1 MKIKLKDV
9 FLIPNLITLI
19 RLILLPIILIL
30 LIKNISLFWIF
41 ILILIFILSDF
52 LDGYLARRL
61 NQITDLGKILDP
73 ALDKLGIAIFAIYVV
88 IYRNFPAWAMMAV
101 IAKDLL
107 VLLGGVILIKTK
119 KEIPISDYWGKITV
133 CVWALVLLSYIFEI
147 QLIQRPFLIIG
158 VVMLFVNL
166 GYYGKRYVRAIT

>member
-1 MKIKLKDV
+1 MRIKAKDI
-9 FLIPNLITLI
+9 FLVPNLITLI

-30 LIKNISLFWIF
+30 LIKNIPLFWIF

-73 ALDKLGIAIFAIYVV
+73 ALDKLGIAIFAIYTV
-88 IYRNFPAWAMMAV
+88 IYKDFPVWAMIAV
-101 IAKDLL
+101 IGKDLC
-107 VLLGGVILIKTK
+107 VLLGGVMLIKAK
-119 KEIPISDYWGKITV
+119 KEILISDYWGKVTV
-133 CVWALVLLSYIFEI
+133 CVWALVLLFYIFEI

-166 GYYGKRYVRAIT
+166 GYYGKRFVEAMT